1 MEVQKKTC
9 EEFKNEGSNK
19 IVMET
24 SSATSEPLN
33 VQIPYDS
40 LFDDLENDIIFAS
53 SYSSET
59 GSKELLIQQQ
69 AESVE
74 QAEFLSGLVS
84 ISARKTHKGNN
95 MNLISEIEVKDL
107 HSTIKLDIPLTG
119 EVKENEGVLRCMF
132 LNERTN

>member
-9 EEFKNEGSNK
+9 EEFKNKGSNK

-119 EVKENEGVLRCMF
+119 
-132 LNERTN
+132 